1 MAYLDTVRALIACEA
16 EGNTFTQEQMAD
28 QEIREAA
35 CNAYDS
41 ATIVRRIEAANKPFT
56 LARMAKAHHDL
67 QGLVSEAEAAIIKA
81 KALIRDVAGSAH
93 DPMVIVGI
101 LCELRD
107 TAEFTEYIDAVAA
120 ADERLRA
127 PYLQLVE
134 SSMRMAAALRCG
146 ARIDDAASRM
156 HAEIRHMIDEE

>member
-1 MAYLDTVRALIACEA
+1 
-16 EGNTFTQEQMAD
+16 
-28 QEIREAA
+28 
-35 CNAYDS
+35 
-41 ATIVRRIEAANKPFT
+41 
-56 LARMAKAHHDL
+56 MAKAHHDL
-67 QGLVSEAEAAIIKA
+67 QELVSEAEAAIIKA

-134 SSMRMAAALRCG
+134 SSMRMAAALRCSEQ
-146 ARIDDAASRM
+146 IDDAADRM
-156 HAEIRHMIDEE
+156 HAEIQHMIDEE